1 MDRVDHH
8 THRRTRT
15 QNDALVLGLLGAARK
30 PVSAYEIAE
39 MARASGVSLV
49 PNQVYRTMGRLLKQQ
64 RARRIETLNA
74 YLPWTSAADLCLVCA
89 QCHGVEL
96 IALSSLGAV
105 LNRAVADTGFLPST
119 IVVELL
125 GRCPRCQLDGTPA

>member
-1 MDRVDHH
+1 M
-8 THRRTRT
+8 
-15 QNDALVLGLLGAARK
+15 LGLLQTADK
-30 PVSAYEIAE
+30 PVSAYEIAD

-49 PNQVYRTMGRLLKQQ
+49 PNQVYRTVGRLLKQQ

-89 QCHGVEL
+89 QCHRVEL
-96 IALSSLGAV
+96 IALSSLGAA
-105 LNRAVADTGFLPST
+105 LTRAIADTGFHPST
-119 IVVELL
+119 FVVELL